1 MYFIPPWAKQ
11 TLSFGNFSKTPPKI
25 IEQIAMDVSEVIPES
40 EEIRSEYEFLFA
52 DKEIILIT

>member
-1 MYFIPPWAKQ
+1 MGKADFE
-11 TLSFGNFSKTPPKI
+11 FRNFSKTPPKI

-40 EEIRSEYEFLFA
+40 EEIRSKYEFLFA